1 MYSTHNENKLVIT
14 ERFINI
20 LKTKINETMTV
31 NDRKFSLRYLKI
43 LVDWWNNTCHYSIN
57 KKNLLMLV
65 NLLTKNIETN
75 SKASKG
81 NVNDWVRIT
90 KYKNISI
97 KGCTESWWVKIFI
110 IDSVLKLVLR
120 LIKVKIWVKKSSKK
134 FLRKIVVAE

>member
-1 MYSTHNENKLVIT
+1 M
-14 ERFINI
+14 
-20 LKTKINETMTV
+20 
-31 NDRKFSLRYLKI
+31 
-43 LVDWWNNTCHYSIN
+43 
-57 KKNLLMLV
+57 
-65 NLLTKNIETN
+65 TKNIETN

-97 KGCTESWWVKIFI
+97 KGCTGSWSVKIFI

-134 FLRKIVVAE
+134 FLRKIIVAE